1 MNFLLSL
8 IFLPLNLLFGASI
21 IWLIRWLLFNKKQ
34 RYIFKKKNIL
44 TPGLIPKL
52 KNYVLRKVQNAVKD
66 YYEQV
71 DDFESHQGY
80 IYNWEKKVY
89 HKVFDATEFIDNIRY
104 MPTSVADW
112 FRHALA
118 FIAKDLSSRFLRT
131 FIPYLYEYYKIDN
144 KIDLVAEKID
154 LVVIE
159 SYYNQYCHRFLMYFN
174 LLIFFIAGI
183 LNQILFLIIV

>member
-44 TPGLIPKL
+44 TPGLVPKG
-52 KNYVLRKVQNAVKD
+52 KNYLLRKVRNTVKD
-66 YYEQV
+66 YFDQV
-71 DDFESHQGY
+71 NDFESHQGY
-80 IYNWEKKVY
+80 IYNWEKQVY
-89 HKVFDATEFIDNIRY
+89 NKVFDNTEFIDNIRY

-112 FRHALA
+112 IRHALA

-131 FIPYLYEYYKIDN
+131 FIPYLYEYYKIEN
-144 KIDLVAEKID
+144 KVDFVAEKID

-159 SYYNQYCHRFLMYFN
+159 SYYNQYCHKFLMYFN
-174 LLIFFIAGI
+174 LFIFFFAGI
-183 LNQILFLIIV
+183 LNQILFLIII

>member
-1 MNFLLSL
+1 MNFLLSM

-34 RYIFKKKNIL
+34 KYIFKKRNIL
-44 TPGLIPKL
+44 TPGVIPKL
-52 KNYVLRKVQNAVKD
+52 KNFLLNKVRNAVKE
-66 YYEQV
+66 YFEQV

-89 HKVFDATEFIDNIRY
+89 HKVFDATEFIDNIRFI
-104 MPTSVADW
+104 PTSVADW
-112 FRHALA
+112 IRHALA
-118 FIAKDLSSRFLRT
+118 FIVKDLSSRFLRT
-131 FIPYLYEYYKIDN
+131 FIPYLYEYYKINN
-144 KIDLVAEKID
+144 KIDIIDEKID

-174 LLIFFIAGI
+174 LFIFLLAGI

>member
-8 IFLPLNLLFGASI
+8 IFLPLNLLFGVSL
-21 IWLIRWLLFNKKQ
+21 IWSIRWLLFNKKQ
-34 RYIFKKKNIL
+34 RYIFKKRNIF
-44 TPGLIPKL
+44 TPGLVPRFKNFIL
-52 KNYVLRKVQNAVKD
+52 KKIRGTVQD
-66 YYEQV
+66 YFDQV

-89 HKVFDATEFIDNIRY
+89 LKVYNTTEFIDNIRY

-112 FRHALA
+112 IRNAIS

-131 FIPYLYEYYKIDN
+131 FIPYLYEYYAINDKIDM
-144 KIDLVAEKID
+144 IAEKID
-154 LVVIE
+154 LTVVE
-159 SYYNQYCHRFLMYFN
+159 KYYNQYCHKFLIYFT
-174 LLIFFIAGI
+174 LLLFFIVGV

>member
-1 MNFLLSL
+1 MNFLLSM

-34 RYIFKKKNIL
+34 RYIFKKRNIL
-44 TPGLIPKL
+44 TPGVIPKL
-52 KNYVLRKVQNAVKD
+52 KNFLLSKVRNAVKE
-66 YYEQV
+66 YFEQV

-89 HKVFDATEFIDNIRY
+89 HKVFDATEFIDNIRF

-112 FRHALA
+112 IRHALA
-118 FIAKDLSSRFLRT
+118 FIVKDLSSRFLRT
-131 FIPYLYEYYKIDN
+131 FIPYLYEYYKINN
-144 KIDLVAEKID
+144 KIDIIDEKID

-174 LLIFFIAGI
+174 LFIFLLAGI

>member
-44 TPGLIPKL
+44 TPGLIIKGKSYAL
-52 KNYVLRKVQNAVKD
+52 GKVRNTVKEYFD
-66 YYEQV
+66 QV

-89 HKVFDATEFIDNIRY
+89 QKVYDATEFIDNARY
-104 MPTSVADW
+104 IPTSVADW
-112 FRHALA
+112 LRHAIA

-131 FIPYLYEYYKIDN
+131 FIPYLYEYYEVNNKIDMIAD
-144 KIDLVAEKID
+144 KIDLVM
-154 LVVIE
+154 IE
-159 SYYNQYCHRFLMYFN
+159 SYYNQYCHKFLMYFN
-174 LLIFFIAGI
+174 LFIFFLAGI
-183 LNQILFLIIV
+183 LNQILFLILA